1 MSAALSDEQVRGRQL
16 ELRCAQASMRA
27 SCRLRGSCAITRP
40 TFDPE
45 SLAVIQP
52 ARASALTLADLEA
65 MDRDDPLRAL
75 RGAFVLPDGLVYLD
89 GNSLGALP
97 RETPVRLQEV
107 TARQWGQD
115 LIRSWTEHDWIG
127 APQRV
132 GDKIAR
138 LIGAAPGEVVVSDST
153 SVNLFKLL
161 VAACRLRPDRP
172 VILSEPG
179 NFPNDLYVAQG
190 LQGLSN
196 GGVELRLASADR
208 IESAIDERVA
218 VVLLTHVH
226 YKSAAVHDMARIT
239 ARAHARGAL
248 TLWDLSHSA
257 GAVPVDLNAAQADF
271 AAGCGYKYLNGG
283 PGAPAYLFVAQRHQA
298 TTVSP
303 ITGWL
308 GHARP
313 FDFVDEYAPAPGI
326 GRFLAG
332 SYPILGIAA
341 LEVGVDLMLRADAQ
355 SRLDKSRALSE
366 LFVALVESRC
376 AGLGLEVASPR
387 DAPVRGSHV
396 ALRHAQAWA
405 VMQALIA
412 RRVVGDFRAPDLM
425 RFGFAP
431 LYNRYAD
438 CWHAVE
444 ILRDVLQTAAWDR
457 PEFKQRQAVT

>member
-1 MSAALSDEQVRGRQL
+1 MG
-16 ELRCAQASMRA
+16 
-27 SCRLRGSCAITRP
+27 P
-40 TFDPE
+40 
-45 SLAVIQP
+45 AVIRP
-52 ARASALTLADLEA
+52 RSPGALALADLEA
-65 MDRDDPLRAL
+65 LDRDDPLRTL
-75 RGAFVLPDGLVYLD
+75 RDAFLLSDGVVYLD

-97 RETPVRLQEV
+97 RETPPRLQDV
-107 TARQWGQD
+107 CARQWGEG
-115 LIRSWTEHDWIG
+115 LIRSWTAHDWIA

-138 LIGAAPGEVVVSDST
+138 LIGAGPGEVVVTDST

-161 VAACRLRPDRP
+161 SAACRLRPGRP
-172 VILSEPG
+172 VILSEPA
-179 NFPNDLYVAQG
+179 NFPNDLYIAQG
-190 LQGLSN
+190 LRSLS
-196 GGVELRLASADR
+196 GGAIELRLVPAERFEA
-208 IESAIDERVA
+208 AIDEQVA

-248 TLWDLSHSA
+248 TVWDLSHSA

-298 TTVSP
+298 TATSP
-303 ITGWL
+303 ISGWL

-313 FDFVDEYAPAPGI
+313 FDFVDDYAPAPGI
-326 GRFLAG
+326 ERFLAG
-332 SYPILGIAA
+332 SHPILAITA
-341 LEVGVDLMLRADAQ
+341 LEVGVDVMLRADA
-355 SRLDKSRALSE
+355 RCRIEKSRALSE

-376 AGLGLEVASPR
+376 AGLGLELASPR
-387 DAPVRGSHV
+387 DAEARGSHV

-412 RRVVGDFRAPDLM
+412 RGVIGDFRAPDAM

-438 CWHAVE
+438 IWHAVE
-444 ILRDVLQTAAWDR
+444 ALRDVLQTAAWDR
-457 PEFKQRQAVT
+457 PEFRQRQAVT

>member
-1 MSAALSDEQVRGRQL
+1 MRH
-16 ELRCAQASMRA
+16 RC
-27 SCRLRGSCAITRP
+27 
-40 TFDPE
+40 
-45 SLAVIQP
+45 
-52 ARASALTLADLEA
+52 ASALTLADLEA
-65 MDRDDPLRAL
+65 MDRDDPLRTL
-75 RGAFVLPDGLVYLD
+75 RDAFMLPDGVVYLD

-97 RETPVRLQEV
+97 RETPTRLQQV
-107 TARQWGQD
+107 AAGQWGQD
-115 LIRSWTEHDWIG
+115 LVRSWTAHDWIG

-161 VAACRLRPDRP
+161 AAACRLRPNRS

-179 NFPNDLYVAQG
+179 NFPNDLYIAQG
-190 LQGLSN
+190 LRDLSN
-196 GGVELRLASADR
+196 GRIELRLAPADQ
-208 IESAIDERVA
+208 IEAAVDERVA
-218 VVLLTHVH
+218 VMLLTHVH

-239 ARAHARGAL
+239 ARAHAQGAL

-257 GAVPVDLNAAQADF
+257 GALPVDLNAAQADF
-271 AAGCGYKYLNGG
+271 AVGCGYKYLNGG

-298 TTVSP
+298 TTASP

-313 FDFVDEYAPAPGI
+313 FDFVDDYAPAPGV

-355 SRLDKSRALSE
+355 CRVDKSRALSE

-376 AGLGLEVASPR
+376 AGLGLELASPR
-387 DAPVRGSHV
+387 DARARGSHV
-396 ALRHAQAWA
+396 AFRCAQAYA
-405 VMQALIA
+405 VIQALLGRGVI
-412 RRVVGDFRAPDLM
+412 GDFRAPDLM

-431 LYNRYAD
+431 LYNRHAD
-438 CWHAVE
+438 IWHAVE
-444 ILRDVLQTAAWDR
+444 NLRDVLQTAAWDR
-457 PEFKQRQAVT
+457 PEFTQRHAVT

>member
-1 MSAALSDEQVRGRQL
+1 M
-16 ELRCAQASMRA
+16 
-27 SCRLRGSCAITRP
+27 
-40 TFDPE
+40 
-45 SLAVIQP
+45 IQP

-75 RGAFVLPDGLVYLD
+75 RDAFVLPDGLVYLD

-97 RETPVRLQEV
+97 RETPARLQQV

-115 LIRSWTEHDWIG
+115 LIRGWTEHDWIG

-138 LIGAAPGEVVVSDST
+138 VIGAAPGEVVVSDST

-161 VAACRLRPDRP
+161 AAACRLRPDRP

-196 GGVELRLASADR
+196 GRVELRLASADQ

-239 ARAHARGAL
+239 ARAHAQGAL

-313 FDFVDEYAPAPGI
+313 FDFVDDYAPAPGI

-387 DAPVRGSHV
+387 DAAVRGSHV

-457 PEFKQRQAVT
+457 PEFKQRHAVT

>member
-1 MSAALSDEQVRGRQL
+1 MDTPGDRKGGLRIPSVIGH
-16 ELRCAQASMRA
+16 RCAS
-27 SCRLRGSCAITRP
+27 T
-40 TFDPE
+40 
-45 SLAVIQP
+45 
-52 ARASALTLADLEA
+52 LTLADLEA
-65 MDRDDPLRAL
+65 MDRADPLRTL
-75 RGAFVLPDGLVYLD
+75 RDAFMLADGIVYLD

-97 RETPVRLQEV
+97 RETPTRLQQV
-107 TARQWGQD
+107 AAGQWGQD
-115 LIRSWTEHDWIG
+115 LVRSWTAHDWIG

-138 LIGAAPGEVVVSDST
+138 LIGAGAGEVVVSDST

-161 VAACRLRPDRP
+161 AAACRLRPGRS

-196 GGVELRLASADR
+196 GRIELRLAPANQ
-208 IESAIDERVA
+208 IEAAVDERVA

-226 YKSAAVHDMARIT
+226 YKSAAVHDMARIA
-239 ARAHARGAL
+239 ARAHAQGAL
-248 TLWDLSHSA
+248 TLWDLSHST

-271 AAGCGYKYLNGG
+271 AVGCGYKYLNGG

-298 TTVSP
+298 ATASP

-313 FDFVDEYAPAPGI
+313 FDFVDDYAPAPGI
-326 GRFLAG
+326 ARFLAG
-332 SYPILGIAA
+332 SHPILGIAA

-355 SRLDKSRALSE
+355 CRVDKSRALSE

-376 AGLGLEVASPR
+376 DGQGLELASPR
-387 DAPVRGSHV
+387 DPQARGSHV
-396 ALRHAQAWA
+396 AFRNAQAYA

-412 RRVVGDFRAPDLM
+412 RGVIGDFRAPDLM

-431 LYNRYAD
+431 LYNRHTD
-438 CWHAVE
+438 IWHAVE
-444 ILRDVLQTAAWDR
+444 TLRDVLQTAAWDR
-457 PEFKQRQAVT
+457 PEFRQRHTVT

>member
-1 MSAALSDEQVRGRQL
+1 MPH
-16 ELRCAQASMRA
+16 RCAS
-27 SCRLRGSCAITRP
+27 T
-40 TFDPE
+40 
-45 SLAVIQP
+45 
-52 ARASALTLADLEA
+52 LTLADLEA
-65 MDRDDPLRAL
+65 MDRDDPLRTL
-75 RGAFVLPDGLVYLD
+75 REAFILPDGVVYLD

-97 RETPVRLQEV
+97 RETPTRLQQV
-107 TARQWGQD
+107 AAGQWGQD
-115 LIRSWTEHDWIG
+115 LVRSWTAHDWIG

-138 LIGAAPGEVVVSDST
+138 LIGAGRGEVVVSDST

-161 VAACRLRPDRP
+161 AAACRLRPNRP

-179 NFPNDLYVAQG
+179 NFPNDLYIAQG
-190 LQGLSN
+190 LRDLSN
-196 GGVELRLASADR
+196 GRIELRLASRDQ
-208 IESAIDERVA
+208 IEAAVDERVA

-239 ARAHARGAL
+239 ARAHAQGAL

-257 GAVPVDLNAAQADF
+257 GALHVDLNAAQADF
-271 AAGCGYKYLNGG
+271 AVGCGYKYLNGG

-298 TTVSP
+298 TTASP

-313 FDFVDEYAPAPGI
+313 FDFVDDYAPAPGV

-332 SYPILGIAA
+332 SHPILGIAA

-355 SRLDKSRALSE
+355 CRVDKSRALSE

-376 AGLGLEVASPR
+376 AGLGLELASPR
-387 DAPVRGSHV
+387 DAQARGSHV
-396 ALRHAQAWA
+396 AFRCAQAYA
-405 VMQALIA
+405 VIQALIG
-412 RRVVGDFRAPDLM
+412 RGVIGDFRAPDLM

-431 LYNRYAD
+431 LYNRHTD
-438 CWHAVE
+438 IWHAVE
-444 ILRDVLQTAAWDR
+444 NLRDVLQTAAWNR
-457 PEFKQRQAVT
+457 PDFTQRHAVT

>member
-1 MSAALSDEQVRGRQL
+1 LTGHRFAG
-16 ELRCAQASMRA
+16 
-27 SCRLRGSCAITRP
+27 
-40 TFDPE
+40 
-45 SLAVIQP
+45 
-52 ARASALTLADLEA
+52 ALTLADLEA
-65 MDRDDPLRAL
+65 LDRDDPLRTL
-75 RGAFVLPDGLVYLD
+75 RDAFMLSAGVVYLD

-97 RETPVRLQEV
+97 RDTAGRLHDV
-107 TARQWGQD
+107 ATRQWGEG
-115 LIRSWTEHDWIG
+115 LIRSWTTHDWIG

-138 LIGAAPGEVVVSDST
+138 LIGAAPGEVLVSDST

-161 VAACRLRPDRP
+161 AAACRLRPARS

-190 LQGLSN
+190 LRGP
-196 GGVELRLASADR
+196 GDGRIELRLVSADG
-208 IESAIDERVA
+208 IEAAIDQHVA

-226 YKSAAVHDMARIT
+226 YKSAAVHDMAGIT
-239 ARAHARGAL
+239 ARAHAQGAL
-248 TLWDLSHSA
+248 TVWDLSHSA
-257 GAVPVDLNAAQADF
+257 GAVRVDLNAAQADF

-298 TTVSP
+298 AAVSP
-303 ITGWL
+303 VTGWL

-313 FDFVDEYAPAPGI
+313 FDFVDEYTPAPGI

-332 SYPILGIAA
+332 SHPILGITA
-341 LEVGVDLMLRADAQ
+341 LEVGVDLMLQAEAQ
-355 SRLDKSRALSE
+355 CLFAKSRALSD
-366 LFVALVESRC
+366 LFVTLVESRC
-376 AGLGLEVASPR
+376 AGQGLELASPR
-387 DAPVRGSHV
+387 KAQARGSHV
-396 ALRHAQAWA
+396 AFRHAQAYA

-412 RRVVGDFRAPDLM
+412 RGVIGDFRTPDLM

-438 CWHAVE
+438 IWHAVE
-444 ILRDVLQTAAWDR
+444 TLRDVLHTTAWDR

>member
-1 MSAALSDEQVRGRQL
+1 LIRH
-16 ELRCAQASMRA
+16 
-27 SCRLRGSCAITRP
+27 RP
-40 TFDPE
+40 
-45 SLAVIQP
+45 AG
-52 ARASALTLADLEA
+52 ALTLADLEA
-65 MDRDDPLRAL
+65 LDRDDPLGPL
-75 RGAFVLPDGLVYLD
+75 REAFMLPDGVVYLD

-97 RETPVRLQEV
+97 RETPARLQEV
-107 TARQWGQD
+107 AAGQWGQG
-115 LIRSWTEHDWIG
+115 LIRGWTAHDWIG

-138 LIGAAPGEVVVSDST
+138 LIGAGQGEVVVSDST

-161 VAACRLRPDRP
+161 AAACRLRPGRP

-190 LQGLSN
+190 LQRPTDGRI
-196 GGVELRLASADR
+196 ELRLAPADR
-208 IESAIDERVA
+208 IEAAIDEHVA
-218 VVLLTHVH
+218 VVMLTHVH

-239 ARAHARGAL
+239 AHAHAQGAL

-271 AAGCGYKYLNGG
+271 AVGCGYKYLNGG
-283 PGAPAYLFVAQRHQA
+283 PGAPAYLFVARRHQA
-298 TTVSP
+298 AAVSP

-313 FDFVDEYAPAPGI
+313 FDFVDAYAPAPGI

-332 SYPILGIAA
+332 SHPILGITA
-341 LEVGVDLMLRADAQ
+341 LEVGVDLMLQADAQ
-355 SRLDKSRALSE
+355 RLFDKSRALSE

-376 AGLGLEVASPR
+376 AGQGLEVASPR
-387 DAPVRGSHV
+387 ETKARGSHV
-396 ALRHAQAWA
+396 ALRHAQAYA

-412 RRVVGDFRAPDLM
+412 RGVIGDFRTPDLM

-431 LYNRYAD
+431 LYNCHRD
-438 CWHAVE
+438 IWHAVE
-444 ILRDVLQTAAWDR
+444 TLRDVLQTAAWDR
-457 PEFKQRQAVT
+457 PEFKQRQVVT